1 MAINTQKLL
10 SPGKLS
16 PAERMAAAYDKKI
29 DDLLNIKIK
38 KKLINV
44 DKVFNKTKK
53 VKEKTRKEKKTREEN
68 EARKKRENRLE
79 QKQPQGATKLSLPN
93 LPRTGFLDS
102 VQNFIGYTF
111 LGYLMTTYYDKL
123 PALMGVAK
131 ILPPALE
138 TFGTVI
144 RTTFNIGTSL
154 IEGGYKFREDL
165 SQKTKELGGENAQK
179 TFDEASDSLKNVVN
193 SILTLGLYQAPKKEK
208 EPIPQKNTGGY
219 VKKMAPGGNVT
230 RAGKPTGGA
239 VSRQIQK
246 VESRKIP
253 VLYRQQ
259 IQPGKDIGGIKK
271 IQTIFPS
278 SPKRDEP
285 GPLNTLMNTSS
296 ELSSVPFVGPLM
308 SAAIGIALGQ
318 KPDRRI
324 YATFGESL
332 AYMLKPSIDAQS
344 NASIN
349 SIVST
354 IASMAEGGA
363 ITRGITKKRTNT
375 EELGFSLARIFQN
388 SVESRLS
395 RIFSQILKTKT
406 ADLTPSDLLSE
417 GPVTVES
424 SSSDFWLLAVASLLE
439 NSDPQGAADVAQ
451 AIYNRV
457 GSPAWPNSIRSV
469 IMQGNGGQF
478 QPVRDYGTISAWNS
492 IKDKE
497 SAVDFIKKYGKGRTQ
512 SQLERVAAALLDPSR
527 QRSAST
533 FVGPRDSFR
542 AISFENQNNHLADET
557 EQRRHG
563 HAFGF
568 EPGGAQIG
576 AFKAG
581 KLSPAQVSPSTT
593 GTIISSSAPLTG
605 ENGRLKPS
613 QLTKVGTLHGTVSYN
628 DWYGNGAY
636 LRHEPARAFLA
647 AKAQAQKEGV
657 TILITS
663 AYRSLEHQAAVARD
677 PNSYTPAA
685 PGRSPHG
692 EGIALDIQTGTRG
705 YNWFVRNG
713 PTYGWNYMALP
724 GDPVHFQYT
733 GGYKPKTQVKTNKKN
748 APNLDPISSKPP
760 ELNMASVNPRVS
772 NTAQQLAMSPS
783 YDSGKEVVFVLSEKI
798 VMMDQNSPI
807 NFPSKPQS
815 IQNLGLNSRVPTSV
829 G

>member
-138 TFGTVI
+138 TFGAII

-165 SQKTKELGGENAQK
+165 SQKTKELGGEDAQK

-259 IQPGKDIGGIKK
+259 IQPGKDIGGRKK
-271 IQTIFPS
+271 IEMIFPS

-344 NASIN
+344 NTSIN
-349 SIVST
+349 SIVSM

-395 RIFSQILKTKT
+395 RIFSQILKTKVAESAGGGVGGFAAGAPEYVSPEEIYEYLKSKGLSHNHIMGMLANIQAESSFDAGAIGDSGT
-406 ADLTPSDLLSE
+406 SGGLFQHHAERFSGMTSFAGKNWRKEWKKQVDYALREKSGREYASIKFNTPEEASKWFTLNFERPSDAERKAIERLANLKNFGPGGTLFGARSRE
-417 GPVTVES
+417 GIKVTSRFGEQRGREKHYGTDIAANLGTPLKALTDGEVIDTGYES
-424 SSSDFWLLAVASLLE
+424 GWGNFLIFRDSNGLYHLYGHMQNKAKLGKVKKGAIIGKVGITGRTSGPHLHWEAGTSWDKYQLE
-439 NSDPQGAADVAQ
+439 NKIDPLNIPG
-451 AIYNRV
+451 YNQY
-457 GSPAWPNSIRSV
+457 SP
-469 IMQGNGGQF
+469 F
-478 QPVRDYGTISAWNS
+478 T
-492 IKDKE
+492 
-497 SAVDFIKKYGKGRTQ
+497 
-512 SQLERVAAALLDPSR
+512 
-527 QRSAST
+527 
-533 FVGPRDSFR
+533 
-542 AISFENQNNHLADET
+542 T
-557 EQRRHG
+557 EQ
-563 HAFGF
+563 
-568 EPGGAQIG
+568 
-576 AFKAG
+576 K
-581 KLSPAQVSPSTT
+581 VD
-593 GTIISSSAPLTG
+593 
-605 ENGRLKPS
+605 LKKIKP
-613 QLTKVGTLHGTVSYN
+613 
-628 DWYGNGAY
+628 
-636 LRHEPARAFLA
+636 
-647 AKAQAQKEGV
+647 QKEVSVGV
-657 TILITS
+657 QPPPS
-663 AYRSLEHQAAVARD
+663 AEVAESR
-677 PNSYTPAA
+677 
-685 PGRSPHG
+685 
-692 EGIALDIQTGTRG
+692 
-705 YNWFVRNG
+705 
-713 PTYGWNYMALP
+713 
-724 GDPVHFQYT
+724 
-733 GGYKPKTQVKTNKKN
+733 
-748 APNLDPISSKPP
+748 
-760 ELNMASVNPRVS
+760 PRVS

-783 YDSGKEVVFVLSEKI
+783 YDSGKEVVFVLLEKI
-798 VMMDQNSPI
+798 AMMDQNSPI